1 MFTEERREKILEL
14 LSTDG
19 RVIVK
24 DLAERF
30 DMSIDSIRRDLSI
43 MEKDGLLKRTHGG
56 AIELTR
62 VRNLA
67 AEPAKRYSDS
77 SIYEDTIARV
87 AVSYIKEGDSIFI
100 GGASVHNAM
109 LKYLPEVSF
118 TVITNSIE
126 IAGYLREY
134 KNIDTYLIGGKV
146 KPSGNI
152 TDTLASELISR
163 FSIDLYFSTGGGIS
177 LQGIST
183 ATPEVAYFSKRVSEI
198 ARRNICLVPHNKLG
212 IDCFI
217 RGESLKEIDIIITD
231 EEASKETVQDFEKQ
245 GKQVIIAPLYSF
257 ERSLT

>member
-1 MFTEERREKILEL
+1 MFNEERREKILEL
-14 LSTDG
+14 LNTDG
-19 RVIVK
+19 RVIAK

-43 MEKDGLLKRTHGG
+43 MEKEGLLKRTHGG
-56 AIELTR
+56 AIELAR

-67 AEPAKRYSDS
+67 VEPAKRYSDS
-77 SIYEDTIARV
+77 SIYEDTIAKV
-87 AVSYIKEGDSIFI
+87 AASYIQEGDSIFI

-217 RGESLKEIDIIITD
+217 RGESLKKIDIIITD

-245 GKQVIIAPLYSF
+245 GKQVVIAPLYSF

>member
-245 GKQVIIAPLYSF
+245 GKQVVIAPLYSF

>member
-14 LSTDG
+14 LNTDG
-19 RVIVK
+19 RVIAK

-56 AIELTR
+56 AIELTP

-87 AVSYIKEGDSIFI
+87 AVSYIQEGDSIFI

-245 GKQVIIAPLYSF
+245 GKQVVIAPLYSF

>member
-1 MFTEERREKILEL
+1 MFTEERRERILEL
-14 LSTDG
+14 LNTDG
-19 RVIVK
+19 RVIAK
-24 DLAERF
+24 ELAERF

-87 AVSYIKEGDSIFI
+87 AVSYIQEGDSIFI

-217 RGESLKEIDIIITD
+217 RGESLKKIDIIITD

-245 GKQVIIAPLYSF
+245 GKQVVIAPLYSF

>member
-1 MFTEERREKILEL
+1 MFTEERREKILERL
-14 LSTDG
+14 NTDG
-19 RVIVK
+19 RVIAK

-67 AEPAKRYSDS
+67 AEPTKRYSDS

-87 AVSYIKEGDSIFI
+87 AVSYIQEGDSIFI
-100 GGASVHNAM
+100 GGAPVHNAM

-231 EEASKETVQDFEKQ
+231 EEASKETVQDFENQ
-245 GKQVIIAPLYSF
+245 GKQVVIAPLYLF

>member
-19 RVIVK
+19 RVIAK

-77 SIYEDTIARV
+77 SIYEDTIAKV
-87 AVSYIKEGDSIFI
+87 AASYIQEGDSIFI
-100 GGASVHNAM
+100 GGTSIHNAM

-126 IAGYLREY
+126 IAGHLREY

-198 ARRNICLVPHNKLG
+198 ARRNICLASHNKLG

-217 RGESLKEIDIIITD
+217 RGESLKEIDLIITD
-231 EEASKETVQDFEKQ
+231 EKASKETVQDFEKQ
-245 GKQVIIAPLYSF
+245 GKQVAIAPLYSF

>member
-1 MFTEERREKILEL
+1 MIQFL
-14 LSTDG
+14 LAG
-19 RVIVK
+19 
-24 DLAERF
+24 
-30 DMSIDSIRRDLSI
+30 
-43 MEKDGLLKRTHGG
+43 
-56 AIELTR
+56 
-62 VRNLA
+62 
-67 AEPAKRYSDS
+67 
-77 SIYEDTIARV
+77 
-87 AVSYIKEGDSIFI
+87 
-100 GGASVHNAM
+100 SVHNAM

-245 GKQVIIAPLYSF
+245 GKQVVIAPLYSF

>member
-14 LSTDG
+14 LNTDG
-19 RVIVK
+19 RVIAK

-87 AVSYIKEGDSIFI
+87 AVSYIQEGDSIFI

-183 ATPEVAYFSKRVSEI
+183 ATLEVAYFSKRVSEI

-245 GKQVIIAPLYSF
+245 GKQVVIAPLYSF

>member
-1 MFTEERREKILEL
+1 MFTEERRERILEL
-14 LSTDG
+14 LNTDG
-19 RVIVK
+19 RVIAK

-87 AVSYIKEGDSIFI
+87 AVSYIQEGDSIFI

-231 EEASKETVQDFEKQ
+231 EEASKETVQEFEKQ
-245 GKQVIIAPLYSF
+245 GKQVVIAPLYSF

>member
-14 LSTDG
+14 LNTDG
-19 RVIVK
+19 RVIAK

-87 AVSYIKEGDSIFI
+87 AVSYIQEGDSIFI

-198 ARRNICLVPHNKLG
+198 ARRNICLVQHNKLG

-231 EEASKETVQDFEKQ
+231 EEASKKTVQDFEKQ
-245 GKQVIIAPLYSF
+245 DKQVVIAPLYSF

>member
-14 LSTDG
+14 LNTDG
-19 RVIVK
+19 RVIAK

-67 AEPAKRYSDS
+67 AEPTKRYSDS

-87 AVSYIKEGDSIFI
+87 AVSYIQEGDSIFI

-198 ARRNICLVPHNKLG
+198 AIRNICLVPHNKLG

-217 RGESLKEIDIIITD
+217 RGESLKKIDIIITD

-245 GKQVIIAPLYSF
+245 GKQVVIAPLYSF

>member
-14 LSTDG
+14 LNTDG
-19 RVIVK
+19 RVIAK

-87 AVSYIKEGDSIFI
+87 AVSYIQEGDSIFI
-100 GGASVHNAM
+100 GGASTHNAM

-217 RGESLKEIDIIITD
+217 RGESLKKIDIIITD

-245 GKQVIIAPLYSF
+245 GKQVVIAPLYSF

>member
-14 LSTDG
+14 LNTDG
-19 RVIVK
+19 RVIAK

-67 AEPAKRYSDS
+67 AEPTKRYSDS

-87 AVSYIKEGDSIFI
+87 AVSYIQEGDSIFI

-163 FSIDLYFSTGGGIS
+163 FSIDLYFYTGGGIS

-217 RGESLKEIDIIITD
+217 RGESLKKIDIIITD

-245 GKQVIIAPLYSF
+245 GKQVVIAPLYSF

>member
-14 LSTDG
+14 LNTDG
-19 RVIVK
+19 RVIAK

-43 MEKDGLLKRTHGG
+43 MEKEGLLKRTHGG
-56 AIELTR
+56 AIELAR

-67 AEPAKRYSDS
+67 VEPAKRYSDS

-87 AVSYIKEGDSIFI
+87 AVSYIQEGDSIFI

-217 RGESLKEIDIIITD
+217 RGESLKKIDIIITD

-245 GKQVIIAPLYSF
+245 GKQVVIAPLYSF

>member
-14 LSTDG
+14 LNTDG
-19 RVIVK
+19 RVIAK

-87 AVSYIKEGDSIFI
+87 AVSYIQEGDSIFI

-163 FSIDLYFSTGGGIS
+163 FSIDPYFSTGGGIS

-245 GKQVIIAPLYSF
+245 GKQVVIAPLYSF

>member
-1 MFTEERREKILEL
+1 MFTEERRENILEL
-14 LSTDG
+14 LKKDG
-19 RVIVK
+19 RVIAK

-56 AIELTR
+56 AIELAR

-67 AEPAKRYSDS
+67 AEPSKRYSDS
-77 SIYEDTIARV
+77 SIDEEAIAKV
-87 AVSYIKEGDSIFI
+87 AASYIQEGDSVFI
-100 GGASVHNAM
+100 GGTSIHYAM
-109 LKYLPEVSF
+109 LKFLPETSF

-126 IAGYLREY
+126 IASSLREFKDIEVY
-134 KNIDTYLIGGKV
+134 VIGGKV
-146 KPSGNI
+146 KASGNI

-183 ATPEVAYFSKRVSEI
+183 ATPEVAYFNRRVSEI
-198 ARRNICLVPHNKLG
+198 TRRNICLAPHNKLG

-217 RGESLKEIDIIITD
+217 KGESLKEIDLIITD
-231 EEASKETVQDFEKQ
+231 EEASKETIQAFEKQ
-245 GKQVIIAPLYSF
+245 GKQIVIAPMY
-257 ERSLT
+257 

>member
-14 LSTDG
+14 LNTDG
-19 RVIVK
+19 RVIAK

-43 MEKDGLLKRTHGG
+43 MEKEGLLKRTHGG
-56 AIELTR
+56 AIELAR

-67 AEPAKRYSDS
+67 VEPAKRYSDS

-87 AVSYIKEGDSIFI
+87 AVSYIQEGDSIFI

-217 RGESLKEIDIIITD
+217 RGESLK
-231 EEASKETVQDFEKQ
+231 K
-245 GKQVIIAPLYSF
+245 
-257 ERSLT
+257 LTLL

>member
-62 VRNLA
+62 VRNLV

-245 GKQVIIAPLYSF
+245 GKQVVIAPLYSF

>member
-14 LSTDG
+14 LNTDG
-19 RVIVK
+19 RVIAK

-87 AVSYIKEGDSIFI
+87 AVSYIQEGDSIFI

-231 EEASKETVQDFEKQ
+231 EEASKKTVQDFEKQ
-245 GKQVIIAPLYSF
+245 DKQVVIAPLYSF